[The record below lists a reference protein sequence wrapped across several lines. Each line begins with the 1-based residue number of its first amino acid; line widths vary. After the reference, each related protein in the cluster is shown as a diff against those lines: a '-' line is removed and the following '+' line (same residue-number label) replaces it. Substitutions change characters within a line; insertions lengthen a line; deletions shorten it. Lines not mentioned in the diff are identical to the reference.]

1 MRDGETIFVA
11 GHKGMV
17 GSAILRR
24 LRAEGY
30 QAVLTRT
37 RAELDLANQQA
48 VLDFFGSS
56 DIRTVFVAA
65 AKVGGI
71 HANNTHR
78 AQFLYDNL
86 IIAANLI
93 HAAYR
98 SGVKDLIFLGSS
110 CIYPRDCPQPMR
122 EEYMLTGPLEKTNE
136 PYAIGKIAGMKL
148 CETYNDQYGT
158 RYVTLLPTNLYGSND
173 NFDLQTSHVIPAML
187 RKVHEAR
194 RGGRKEVV
202 MWGTGTP
209 KREFLHVDDLAAAC
223 VHVMQHRPS
232 HSVLNVGSGTELT
245 IRELAEMVC
254 ELVGY
259 TGQIVFDSAYPDGT
273 PRKLLDSSR
282 ILESGWRPAIDLRSG
297 LEKLYAWYLQQT
309 RSDAV
314 A

>member
-30 QAVLTRT
+30 QTVLTRT

-56 DIRTVFVAA
+56 DIRTVFIAA
-65 AKVGGI
+65 ARVGGI
-71 HANNTHR
+71 HANNTRR

-148 CETYNDQYGT
+148 CETYNAQYGT
-158 RYVTLLPTNLYGSND
+158 RYVTLLPTNLYGSHD
-173 NFDLQTSHVIPAML
+173 NFDLETSHVIPAML

-202 MWGTGTP
+202 MWGTGAP

-232 HSVLNVGSGTELT
+232 QSVLNVGSGTELT

-254 ELVGY
+254 EVVGY
-259 TGQIVFDSAYPDGT
+259 AGNIVFDSTYPDGT

-282 ILESGWRPAIDLRSG
+282 ILESGWRPTVDLRSG